1 MTSLDVDVYCRTVVQ
16 PVESWRADLEFR
28 GTRRAG
34 GGGGHGRSRWLRTS
48 RQGPAQTPSPPASLT
63 VLSLPCHC
71 PFTDSQNRFCC
82 RSYEVLET
90 YVQSAVDREALVAT
104 AAAAY
109 EAEGPLAWLRMYFDE
124 VVWPVA
130 EAQTRSAGCRC
141 RCCCCPPPPWRPLVA
156 AAAPTAQL
164 SQPPPGPPGWWKRW
178 PQPRPR
184 RSFVWTAAS
193 RPERVR
199 PLRPRRRRHRRLFLS
214 LPPSRWSHPSW
225 L

>member
-141 RCCCCPPPPWRPLVA
+141 RCCCCPPPRRGDRSSLLLPPLLNCHSRRRA
-156 AAAPTAQL
+156 RQAGGSAGRSLAREGP
-164 SQPPPGPPGWWKRW
+164 SSGRQPPGRKG
-178 PQPRPR
+178 
-184 RSFVWTAAS
+184 
-193 RPERVR
+193 
-199 PLRPRRRRHRRLFLS
+199 
-214 LPPSRWSHPSW
+214 
-225 L
+225 